1 MDCKWI
7 FSSVFWALLCV
18 LLSSRLSWDQFP
30 HTHTEESV
38 LHRGAQALVWFMH
51 VVLCISLLYYV
62 CVVSDTVSSD
72 DKSLHSYQCN
82 GGQWFWAQYFTT
94 SHDVTS
100 SLCVT
105 PSLLACPLGLL
116 GIKTPSEWTG
126 GPCLCLWMG
135 DMGGLVS
142 NHTELYGKTRDHGRR
157 FLKE

>member
-105 PSLLACPLGLL
+105 PSLLACSTIWVHTTWVNWRTVFVSLDGGETRVFWQTYLL
-116 GIKTPSEWTG
+116 S
-126 GPCLCLWMG
+126 
-135 DMGGLVS
+135 
-142 NHTELYGKTRDHGRR
+142 
-157 FLKE
+157 